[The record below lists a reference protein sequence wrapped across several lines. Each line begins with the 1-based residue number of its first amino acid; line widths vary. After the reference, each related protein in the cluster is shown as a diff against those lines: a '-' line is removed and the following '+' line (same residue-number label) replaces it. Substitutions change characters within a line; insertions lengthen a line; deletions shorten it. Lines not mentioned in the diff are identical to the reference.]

1 MRCFSLPALLL
12 FGCLLLLGSC
22 AKGPSDNEI
31 TFWHAMGRWEGD
43 LLAIIDEFN
52 QLHPEMPVRA
62 YNMSRYQALSQK
74 IIAAVAAGQPPTI
87 SQAYEAWTAEMIEG
101 GIIECLQPYAEGPQ
115 GLSGDDWSD
124 FHSVFLGECS
134 YDDQLWSFPFN
145 KSVRTLFYNR
155 DLFAEVGLDP
165 DHPPSDWR
173 EWLDYSRRITSDFD
187 GDGDPDRWGITAKAS
202 VTFFGNLLLQNGG
215 NFFSADGSRSTIA
228 SPAGIEAMEFMW
240 KLVGSREVGYSTFD
254 YAFQNEFKA
263 GKVGMMESSSVSLSF
278 LRGKIDFDLGVAP
291 LPGNLKRKAMIQG
304 TNLVIFK
311 KATEAQKKTAWE
323 FIKFLTNTRNATSW
337 AMATG
342 YAPIRKS
349 CLEQPAMQK
358 YLDSFPGLRSTY
370 DQLGTAESE
379 PRNGAW
385 FAGRKYLEEGAIQM
399 VMRGVATPEEALRNT
414 AHKIDIE
421 IASEF

>member
-1 MRCFSLPALLL
+1 
-12 FGCLLLLGSC
+12 
-22 AKGPSDNEI
+22 
-31 TFWHAMGRWEGD
+31 
-43 LLAIIDEFN
+43 
-52 QLHPEMPVRA
+52 
-62 YNMSRYQALSQK
+62 
-74 IIAAVAAGQPPTI
+74 
-87 SQAYEAWTAEMIEG
+87 
-101 GIIECLQPYAEGPQ
+101 
-115 GLSGDDWSD
+115 
-124 FHSVFLGECS
+124 
-134 YDDQLWSFPFN
+134 
-145 KSVRTLFYNR
+145 
-155 DLFAEVGLDP
+155 
-165 DHPPSDWR
+165 
-173 EWLDYSRRITSDFD
+173 
-187 GDGDPDRWGITAKAS
+187 
-202 VTFFGNLLLQNGG
+202 
-215 NFFSADGSRSTIA
+215 
-228 SPAGIEAMEFMW
+228 MEFMW